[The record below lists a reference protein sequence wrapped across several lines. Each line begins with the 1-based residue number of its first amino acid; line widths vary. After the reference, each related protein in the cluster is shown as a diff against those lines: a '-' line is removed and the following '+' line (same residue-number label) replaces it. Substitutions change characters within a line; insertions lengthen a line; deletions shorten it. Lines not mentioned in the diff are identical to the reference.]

1 MAWVTARTQKEVRSY
16 HEVDNLFS
24 YSEGSPSDITSASYS
39 QQTRTV
45 NGGASVGITVLLSDL
60 TNAGMSTTST
70 LAFDASLSVS
80 AGTTV
85 SHSWHASNMPFLLTT
100 RLQIPLVGDFGVKLS
115 ITGSYSSDDIRT
127 SEVALLTST
136 QLDVE
141 YGPGQQYSTLSYN
154 VRPYIYFARN
164 GYLGTFKH
172 YTIV

>member
-85 SHSWHASNMPFLLTT
+85 SH
-100 RLQIPLVGDFGVKLS
+100 
-115 ITGSYSSDDIRT
+115 
-127 SEVALLTST
+127 
-136 QLDVE
+136 
-141 YGPGQQYSTLSYN
+141 
-154 VRPYIYFARN
+154 
-164 GYLGTFKH
+164 
-172 YTIV
+172 